1 MTTSTQLRPVI
12 FGEVLFDVFSD
23 GQRVLGGA
31 PFNVAWH
38 LQGFGLKPLFI
49 SRIGQ
54 DEAGEMALMSM
65 RRWGM
70 DTRGVQLD
78 PRNRTGSVE
87 VKVTNGQ
94 PSYEILADQAYDH
107 ISRPLSRELVRDQPA
122 SLLYAG
128 TLALRHIGSAGA
140 LQGLLELG
148 LPLFVDINLRAPW
161 WCEET
166 VQHLLGK
173 AKWVKL
179 NDDELQMISKTT
191 AKPASPED
199 IGKLARHLL
208 ASYSIDEFVVTRGAE
223 GACRVTAEN
232 NDCVAAEPVTDII
245 DTVGAGDA
253 LAAVYLLGILKQWSA
268 TQSLQRA
275 VEFAAAVCQ
284 QQGAIQENMEIYQH
298 YMNKWEA

>member
-1 MTTSTQLRPVI
+1 MTSSIHQRPVI
-12 FGEVLFDVFSD
+12 FGEVLFDVFSAE
-23 GQRVLGGA
+23 QRVLGGA

-54 DEAGEMALMSM
+54 DDAGEMVLMSM

-161 WCEET
+161 WSEQT
-166 VQHLLGK
+166 VQSLLDK

-179 NDDELQMISKTT
+179 NDDELQLISKTNT
-191 AKPASPED
+191 KPASGDE
-199 IGKLARHLL
+199 ITSLARHLL
-208 ASYSIDEFVVTRGAE
+208 GLHSIEELVVTRGE
-223 GACRVTAEN
+223 QGACRVTTDS
-232 NDCVAAEPVTDII
+232 NDCVAAEPVENIV

-253 LAAVYLLGILKQWSA
+253 LAAVYLLGIIKQWPA
-268 TQSLQRA
+268 KQSLQRA
-275 VEFAAAVCQ
+275 VEFAAAVCR
-284 QQGAIQENMEIYQH
+284 QQGAIQENMDLYQH
-298 YMNKWEA
+298 YLNKWEA

>member
-1 MTTSTQLRPVI
+1 MKTPHSVRPVI

-23 GQRVLGGA
+23 DNRILGGA

-54 DEAGEMALMSM
+54 DEAGELVLMSM

-70 DTRGVQLD
+70 DTSGIQLD
-78 PRNRTGSVE
+78 PRHRTGSVE
-87 VKVTNGQ
+87 VTVRKGQ
-94 PSYEILADQAYDH
+94 PAYEILPDQAYDH
-107 ISRPLSRELVRDQPA
+107 ISKPLSRELVQDQPA
-122 SLLYAG
+122 CLLYAG
-128 TLALRHIGSAGA
+128 TLALRHAGSAAA

-161 WCEET
+161 WTGQT
-166 VQHLLGK
+166 VDELLHE

-179 NDDELQMISKTT
+179 NDEELQIISNSHSRPSSYDEIT
-191 AKPASPED
+191 D
-199 IGKLARHLL
+199 LARLL
-208 ASYSIDEFVVTRGAE
+208 LGQYSIDELIVTRGAE
-223 GACRVTAEN
+223 GACRVTASS
-232 NDCVAAEPVTDII
+232 NDCVAAEPVENII

-253 LAAVYLLGILKQWSA
+253 LTAVYLLGIIKQWSA
-268 TQSLQRA
+268 RQSLQRA

-284 QQGAIQENMEIYQH
+284 QQGAIQEDIKLYQYH
-298 YMNKWEA
+298 MDKWKA